1 MMSSSAA
8 RPAIF
13 VGGGEKSTEA
23 SRGGVGGQKNFFKDS
38 RKISFCLQHFLMT
51 FFSNRK
57 LQKITTQQQWYRRRT
72 DNYRRRRA
80 DQQKSAA
87 AAPSNCR
94 RRGRRTA
101 L

>member
-57 LQKITTQQQWYRRRT
+57 LQKITTQQQWYRRRI
-72 DNYRRRRA
+72 NKSQRRRHP
-80 DQQKSAA
+80 QIVGGAA
-87 AAPSNCR
+87 GAR
-94 RRGRRTA
+94 LYA
-101 L
+101 LHATRM